1 MAAGHGEVSRTVP
14 FAGVVALALIALVVL
29 GALGGLVSVSGAAP
43 SLEALAGD
51 LYIRRVLGF
60 TLWQAALST
69 TLAVGLAI
77 PVARAL
83 ARRQTFPG
91 RTLLLRLFG
100 LPLVVPGIV
109 AVLGIVAIAGRSGI
123 VNQALGALGL
133 PEIPSI
139 YGLAGIL
146 IAHVFFN
153 LPLAARLLLQAW
165 DAVPGETWRLASQ
178 LGMGSGAI
186 FRLIE
191 WPLLRAALPG
201 IAGLVFMLCFAS
213 FTVVLTLGG
222 GPAATTIE
230 VAIYQALRFDFEPGR
245 AVVLALV
252 QLVLCGGLIAVGHRL
267 IRPMALASSLGRPA
281 GRPDVSGALGRF
293 GDGLAI
299 LAAALLVAVPLGAVA
314 VAGAAGPLVDV
325 LTEPALWR
333 AAALSLAIGLTAAV
347 LALALGA
354 ALLATAR
361 HFRLR
366 LRRDRPAAAIEWSGT
381 AVLVVPPFVLGAGW
395 FVLLHGRIDVFAI
408 GPAVVVAVNALMALP
423 YVMRGLGPAIA
434 RADERH
440 DRLCRSLGIRG
451 WRRFSLIDWPM
462 FRRPL
467 ALVFAL
473 AAALSIGDLGAIA
486 LFGTQNTATLPLLLY
501 QRMGSYRIDEAAAI
515 ALVLGGLSLGL
526 FAAIER
532 GIGGQARG

>member
-1 MAAGHGEVSRTVP
+1 MVASHGEVNRVVLVP
-14 FAGVVALALIALVVL
+14 GFAALALIALAVL
-29 GALGGLVSVSGAAP
+29 GAFGGLVAASGTAP
-43 SLEALAGD
+43 SLGALADD
-51 LYIRRVLGF
+51 LYLRRVLAF
-60 TLWQAALST
+60 TLGQAVLST
-69 TLAVGLAI
+69 VLAVGLAI

-83 ARRQTFPG
+83 ARRQAFFG

-109 AVLGIVAIAGRSGI
+109 AVLGIVAIAGRNGA
-123 VNQALGALGL
+123 VNQTLGAFGL
-133 PEIPSI
+133 SPVPSV
-139 YGLAGIL
+139 YGLTGIL

-153 LPLAARLLLQAW
+153 LPLAARLLLQTW
-165 DAVPGETWRLASQ
+165 DTVPSETWRLSSQ
-178 LGMGSGAI
+178 LGMRSGAI

-252 QLVLCGGLIAVGHRL
+252 QFALCGGLIAVGHSL
-267 IRPMALASSLGRPA
+267 IRPMALASSLGRSA
-281 GRPDVSGALGRF
+281 GRPDISGAFGRL

-299 LAAALLVAVPLGAVA
+299 QAAALLVVAPLGAVA
-314 VAGAAGPLVDV
+314 VAGATGPLASV

-333 AAALSLAIGLTAAV
+333 AAALSLAIGLTAGL

-354 ALLATAR
+354 ALLGAAR

-366 LRRDRPAAAIEWSGT
+366 LGRDRPAAAIEWSGA

-395 FVLLHGRIDVFAI
+395 FVLLHGRIDVLAI
-408 GPAVVVAVNALMALP
+408 GPVVVVAVNALMALP
-423 YVMRGLGPAIA
+423 YVIRGLGPAIA

-440 DRLCRSLGIRG
+440 DRLCRSLGIQG
-451 WRRFSLIDWPM
+451 WRRFRLIDWPAL
-462 FRRPL
+462 RRPL
-467 ALVFAL
+467 ALVLAL
-473 AAALSIGDLGAIA
+473 AAALSVGDLGAIA
-486 LFGTQNTATLPLLLY
+486 LFGTQDTATLPLLLY

-515 ALVLGGLSLGL
+515 ALVLGALSLGL

-532 GIGGQARG
+532 GIGGREHG

>member
-1 MAAGHGEVSRTVP
+1 
-14 FAGVVALALIALVVL
+14 
-29 GALGGLVSVSGAAP
+29 
-43 SLEALAGD
+43 
-51 LYIRRVLGF
+51 
-60 TLWQAALST
+60 
-69 TLAVGLAI
+69 LAVGLAI

-83 ARRQTFPG
+83 ARRQAFAG

-109 AVLGIVAIAGRSGI
+109 AVLGIVAIAGRNGA
-123 VNQALGALGL
+123 VNQALGAFGL
-133 PEIPSI
+133 PEMPSI

-165 DAVPGETWRLASQ
+165 DTVPGETWRLAGQ

-252 QLVLCGGLIAVGHRL
+252 QLVLCGGLIAAGHRL
-267 IRPMALASSLGRPA
+267 IRPMAQASSLGRSA
-281 GRPDVSGALGRF
+281 GRPDVSGALGRL

-299 LAAALLVAVPLGAVA
+299 LAATLLVAAPLGAVA
-314 VAGAAGPLVDV
+314 LAGAAGPLASV

-333 AAALSLAIGLTAAV
+333 ACALSLAIGLTAAL
-347 LALALGA
+347 LALSLGCALLGA
-354 ALLATAR
+354 AR
-361 HFRLR
+361 YFRLR
-366 LRRDRPAAAIEWSGT
+366 LGRPGTGAAIEGSGA

-395 FVLLHGRIDVFAI
+395 FVLLHGRIDVLAI
-408 GPAVVVAVNALMALP
+408 GPIVVVAVNALMALP

-440 DRLCRSLGIRG
+440 DRLCRSLGIGG
-451 WRRFSLIDWPM
+451 WRRFRLIDWPGL
-462 FRRPL
+462 RRPL

-473 AAALSIGDLGAIA
+473 AMALSVGDLGAIA
-486 LFGTQNTATLPLLLY
+486 LFGTQDTATLPLLLY

-515 ALVLGGLSLGL
+515 ALVLGALSLGL

-532 GIGGQARG
+532 GFGGHERG